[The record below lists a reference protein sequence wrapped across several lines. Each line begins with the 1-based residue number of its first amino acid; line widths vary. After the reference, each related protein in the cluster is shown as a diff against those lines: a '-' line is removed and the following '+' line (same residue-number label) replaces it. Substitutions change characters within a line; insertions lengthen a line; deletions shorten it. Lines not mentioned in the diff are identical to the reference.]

1 MPVDLVELD
10 KAVSRVRDGGYTST
24 TVKDIAEL
32 LDQARREIIRLEG
45 EIPNLQ
51 SQVDGMREH
60 ATALKDAAAQQA
72 TDARELLAQ
81 ARALEQA
88 REDALA
94 IAKACGAFVAQRD
107 ALDAT
112 REALMSEIAT
122 MKANAQ
128 ALNAQRMKAIDEAK
142 AELKTVKAR
151 DAAKAEQ
158 LEQIKALPWYKAHVA
173 KRIADAKPRS

>member
-1 MPVDLVELD
+1 MSIDLVELD
-10 KAVSRVRDGGYTST
+10 KAVSRVRDGGYSST

-32 LDQARREIIRLEG
+32 LDQARKEIIRLEG
-45 EIPNLQ
+45 DIPNLQ

-60 ATALKDAAAQQA
+60 ANALKDAAAQQA
-72 TDARELLAQ
+72 QDAREALAQ

-88 REDALA
+88 HEDTIAM
-94 IAKACGAFVAQRD
+94 AKACGAFVAQRD
-107 ALDAT
+107 ALEAK
-112 REALMSEIAT
+112 REALMNEIAT
-122 MKANAQ
+122 VKANTQ
-128 ALNAQRMKAIDEAK
+128 ALNAQRMKAIEDAK
-142 AELKTVKAR
+142 AELETVKAR